1 MKSITETSIL
11 SVLLGGIVENAFEE
25 NVLLHDAFS
34 LSRCNRAFLGFD
46 ESIDRSKIFV
56 CVCEWKCERR
66 VSYEEVS
73 VFSKNV
79 KNARFS
85 RFRIHVVVQALG
97 FMSASVL
104 LPSRITFLLRIANHM
119 VMDSCCRGGIVNI
132 RCGRSRVLL
141 ERRPRPTALWR
152 FRVSTSNS
160 PSGRL
165 WPQTNTLPH

>member
-25 NVLLHDAFS
+25 NVLLRDGFS
-34 LSRCNRAFLGFD
+34 LSRCNRVFLGFD

-85 RFRIHVVVQALG
+85 RFRIYVVLQALG
-97 FMSASVL
+97 FMSASVI
-104 LPSRITFLLRIANHM
+104 LPSRITFLLRTANR
-119 VMDSCCRGGIVNI
+119 VGEDSYCRGGIVHT
-132 RCGRSRVLL
+132 RFGCSRALFVPP
-141 ERRPRPTALWR
+141 ESPTALWQ

>member
-11 SVLLGGIVENAFEE
+11 SVLFGGIVENAFKE

-34 LSRCNRAFLGFD
+34 LSRCNRVLWVLRNR
-46 ESIDRSKIFV
+46 SIDRRFAY
-56 CVCEWKCERR
+56 EWKFERR
-66 VSYEEVS
+66 VSCEEVS

-104 LPSRITFLLRIANHM
+104 LPSRITFLLRIANRM
-119 VMDSCCRGGIVNI
+119 VGDSRCRGGTVH
-132 RCGRSRVLL
+132 SRVGCSCARSVPP
-141 ERRPRPTALWR
+141 ESSKALWR
-152 FRVSTSNS
+152 FRVSI
-160 PSGRL
+160 
-165 WPQTNTLPH
+165 